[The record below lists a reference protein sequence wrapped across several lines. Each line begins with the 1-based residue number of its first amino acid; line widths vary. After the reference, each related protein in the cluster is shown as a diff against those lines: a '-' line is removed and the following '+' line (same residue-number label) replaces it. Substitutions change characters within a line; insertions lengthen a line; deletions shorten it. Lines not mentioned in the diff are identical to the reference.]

1 MSRIYQK
8 SLDKCSTF
16 SSKPVI
22 QYFIIKSVSCF
33 FFFDETLI
41 LALAL
46 NNRDGRN
53 KTQRCTDCK
62 AMFENLFKIGQ
73 SKRVKMKILFSLN
86 KHFLSKEYQ
95 VLLGNCPSNFSK
107 ISFGNAPQQMEN
119 WWVFS

>member
-33 FFFDETLI
+33 FFFFDETLI

-53 KTQRCTDCK
+53 KTQRCTDCNVRK
-62 AMFENLFKIGQ
+62 FVQNWTVEESEN
-73 SKRVKMKILFSLN
+73 
-86 KHFLSKEYQ
+86 
-95 VLLGNCPSNFSK
+95 
-107 ISFGNAPQQMEN
+107 EN
-119 WWVFS
+119 SV

>member
-8 SLDKCSTF
+8 SLDKCITF

-22 QYFIIKSVSCF
+22 QYFIIKSDSC

-53 KTQRCTDCK
+53 KAQRCTDCK
-62 AMFENLFKIGQ
+62 AMFEFVQNWTVEE
-73 SKRVKMKILFSLN
+73 S
-86 KHFLSKEYQ
+86 
-95 VLLGNCPSNFSK
+95 
-107 ISFGNAPQQMEN
+107 EN
-119 WWVFS
+119 ENSV